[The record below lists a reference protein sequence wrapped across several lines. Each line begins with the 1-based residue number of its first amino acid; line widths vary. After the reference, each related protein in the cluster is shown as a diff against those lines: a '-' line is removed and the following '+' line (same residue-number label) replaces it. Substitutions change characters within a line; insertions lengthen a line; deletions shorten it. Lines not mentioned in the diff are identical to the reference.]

1 MKHLVV
7 ATRNK
12 GKMLEINALL
22 AGLVDRISSAADF
35 LDFPETI
42 EDGTTFEENALKK
55 AREAARFSGLPALAD
70 DSGLVVDALDGR
82 PGVYSARFA
91 GEGAG
96 DAANNALL
104 LSECQNIPDEQR
116 QAAFVCVLA
125 FVTPE
130 GVERLFTGRVTGR
143 ILFAARG
150 EGGFGYDPLFLV
162 DGFERSLAELGLV
175 EKNAISQR
183 AQAFLKFREYLEKMG
198 YSFSGQM
205 QSGNKGNGHFE
216 KK

>member
-12 GKMLEINALL
+12 GKILEINALL
-22 AGLVDRISSAADF
+22 AGLVERISGAGDYA
-35 LDFPETI
+35 DFPETV
-42 EDGTTFEENALKK
+42 EDGVTFEENALKK
-55 AREAARFSGLPALAD
+55 AREASRFTGLPALAD

-96 DAANNALL
+96 DTANNTRLL
-104 LSECQNIPDEQR
+104 QECRDIPGDQR

-130 GVERLFTGRVTGR
+130 GTEKLFSGR
-143 ILFAARG
+143 IAGQILRAARG

-162 DGFERSLAELGLV
+162 DGFERSMAELTLE
-175 EKNAISQR
+175 EKNGISHR
-183 AQAFLKFREYLEKMG
+183 ARAFMKFREYLETTK
-198 YSFSGQM
+198 
-205 QSGNKGNGHFE
+205 
-216 KK
+216 